1 MSVLPDDMEAMMIQ
15 TFTVLA
21 RTPRSFY
28 CEIVT
33 GLSEFSARQAFLT
46 RHPGYEILVLEP
58 VVQEQH

>member
-1 MSVLPDDMEAMMIQ
+1 MSVLPDDIEAIMIQ

-33 GLSEFSARQAFLT
+33 GLSEFSARQAFL
-46 RHPGYEILVLEP
+46 RAHPGYEILVVAP
-58 VVQEQH
+58 VA

>member
-33 GLSEFSARQAFLT
+33 GLSEFSARQAFL
-46 RHPGYEILVLEP
+46 RAHPGYEILSLTEI
-58 VVQEQH
+58 Q